1 MSNLQGAAFMVAAM
15 AGFAVEDAFIKGASA
30 QLPPGQ
36 IMSMLG
42 LGGATAFAIWSLR
55 RGENPLPR
63 SLLRGPALYRSI
75 LEAATSLNFIIA
87 LSLVPLAL
95 LTTIM
100 QANPLLVT
108 MGAALFFGAPVG
120 WRRWS
125 AIIIGLIGVLIV
137 VRPFGT
143 AFELTTLWV
152 VAGAITQS
160 ARDLATRRTH
170 AHVTTLQLSTAG
182 FGVMIPTGIIVCL
195 IFGTPPVWPSLVNW
209 GYLLAAVGIGIPA
222 LYAIILANRLGD
234 ISFVAPFR
242 YSRIVFG
249 LALSVIVFGE
259 VLDGY
264 TLLGAAIIVT
274 SGLYT
279 FAREARL
286 RRTSPS
292 LKATL

>member
-1 MSNLQGAAFMVAAM
+1 MSNLKGAVLMVASM
-15 AGFAVEDAFIKGASA
+15 AGFAVEDAFIKGAA
-30 QLPPGQ
+30 QQLPPGQ
-36 IMSMLG
+36 IISMIG
-42 LGGATAFAIWSLR
+42 LGGAAAFALWSLS

-63 SLLRGPALYRSI
+63 TLFRGPALYRSI

-95 LTTIM
+95 VTTIM

-120 WRRWS
+120 WRRWT
-125 AIIIGLIGVLIV
+125 AIAVGLLGALIV

-143 AFELTTLWV
+143 AFEMTTLWV
-152 VAGAITQS
+152 IAGVFAQS
-160 ARDLATRRTH
+160 ARDLATRRIP

-182 FGVMIPTGIIVCL
+182 FGVMVPTGVLVSL

-249 LALSVIVFGE
+249 LILSLIVFGE
-259 VLDGY
+259 VLDSY
-264 TLLGAAIIVT
+264 TIIGAAIIVA

-286 RRTSPS
+286 RRASLSP
-292 LKATL
+292 KAAL

>member
-1 MSNLQGAAFMVAAM
+1 MSNLKGAALMVASM
-15 AGFAVEDAFIKGASA
+15 AGFAVEDAFIKGASG

-36 IMSMLG
+36 IISMIG
-42 LGGATAFAIWSLR
+42 LGGAAAFALWSLS

-63 SLLRGPALYRSI
+63 TLFRGPALYRSI

-120 WRRWS
+120 WRRWT
-125 AIIIGLIGVLIV
+125 AIAVGLVGALIV

-152 VAGAITQS
+152 VAGVIAQS
-160 ARDLATRRTH
+160 ARDLATRRTP

-182 FGVMIPTGIIVCL
+182 FGVMVPTGILVSL
-195 IFGTPPVWPSLVNW
+195 IFGTPPVWPSLLNW
-209 GYLLAAVGIGIPA
+209 EYLFAAVGIGIPA

-249 LALSVIVFGE
+249 LLLSLIVFGE

-264 TLLGAAIIVT
+264 TLIGAAIIVA

-286 RRTSPS
+286 RRASQSTQAA
-292 LKATL
+292 L

>member
-1 MSNLQGAAFMVAAM
+1 LSNLKGAALMVASM
-15 AGFAVEDAFIKGASA
+15 AGFAVEDAFIKGAA
-30 QLPPGQ
+30 RQLPPGQ
-36 IMSMLG
+36 IISMIG
-42 LGGATAFAIWSLR
+42 LGGAAAFALWSLG

-63 SLLRGPALYRSI
+63 TLFRGAALYRSI

-95 LTTIM
+95 VTTIM

-120 WRRWS
+120 WRRWT
-125 AIIIGLIGVLIV
+125 AIAVGLLGALIV

-143 AFELTTLWV
+143 AFEMTTLWV
-152 VAGAITQS
+152 IAGVFAQS
-160 ARDLATRRTH
+160 ARDLATRRIP

-182 FGVMIPTGIIVCL
+182 FGVMVPTGILVSL
-195 IFGTPPVWPSLVNW
+195 IFGTAPVWPSLVNW

-249 LALSVIVFGE
+249 LLLSLIVFGE
-259 VLDGY
+259 VLDRY
-264 TLLGAAIIVT
+264 TLIGAGIIVA

-286 RRTSPS
+286 RRASQSTQAA
-292 LKATL
+292 L

>member
-1 MSNLQGAAFMVAAM
+1 LSNLKGAALMVASM
-15 AGFAVEDAFIKGASA
+15 AGFAVEDAFIKGASG

-36 IMSMLG
+36 IISMIG
-42 LGGATAFAIWSLR
+42 LGGAAAFALWSLS

-63 SLLRGPALYRSI
+63 ALFRGPALYRSI

-120 WRRWS
+120 WRRWT
-125 AIIIGLIGVLIV
+125 AIAVGLVGALIV

-152 VAGAITQS
+152 VAGVIAQS
-160 ARDLATRRTH
+160 ARDLATRRTP

-182 FGVMIPTGIIVCL
+182 FGVMVPTGILVSL
-195 IFGTPPVWPSLVNW
+195 IFGTPPVWPSLLNW
-209 GYLLAAVGIGIPA
+209 GYLFAAVGIGIPA

-249 LALSVIVFGE
+249 LLLSLIVFGE

-264 TLLGAAIIVT
+264 TLIGAAIIVA

-286 RRTSPS
+286 RRASQSTQAA
-292 LKATL
+292 L